1 MIINKIRKEICLL
14 IVFAIIVSLT
24 PGQTIIAAEIQSD
37 TDMADTSSENTE
49 QPVFD
54 TSIPD
59 IPDTN
64 QTDVPAAV
72 NEIPILNTDQI
83 RLIAGG
89 DSYELHVFH
98 AVSAAYELSAD
109 GPSIA
114 TLSNET
120 AQSVLITPV
129 ASGTTVLTVTA
140 VGTDG
145 MQTLLSC
152 QITISELSL
161 SKESVD
167 IYLNDE
173 EPALDISLRGI
184 ELDEIYYATGN
195 DWEDGEIRDA
205 LISDARCTIRTGNS
219 KIADAWFDDGMI
231 TVKGKS
237 KGVTN
242 ARINIYGVSLSIKIN
257 VHHYTL
263 NKYAINTYTG
273 SPIKSL
279 KLNGAGGHKVT
290 WVSGNKNVASVSNT
304 GIVTIRGIGT
314 TKITAKVNKRKV
326 FCIVS
331 VSSKTSYRVVRD
343 ARAISKKKN
352 IQYSQT
358 ARMSPKYYDCSSLVY
373 RCYRP
378 YGIRFGYT
386 NPSWAPTAADEAYW
400 CAVTGRKISSEA
412 IEILNCKLLP
422 GDTIYYSF
430 EGDNGR
436 YLDIDHTA
444 IFSGYAYDADFGYY
458 GTVIEASSTSNTVAE
473 RMYYASDSI
482 RLIGRPAK
490 I

>member
-54 TSIPD
+54 NSIPD

-152 QITISELSL
+152 QISIQ
-161 SKESVD
+161 
-167 IYLNDE
+167 
-173 EPALDISLRGI
+173 
-184 ELDEIYYATGN
+184 
-195 DWEDGEIRDA
+195 
-205 LISDARCTIRTGNS
+205 
-219 KIADAWFDDGMI
+219 
-231 TVKGKS
+231 
-237 KGVTN
+237 
-242 ARINIYGVSLSIKIN
+242 RI
-257 VHHYTL
+257 
-263 NKYAINTYTG
+263 
-273 SPIKSL
+273 
-279 KLNGAGGHKVT
+279 
-290 WVSGNKNVASVSNT
+290 
-304 GIVTIRGIGT
+304 
-314 TKITAKVNKRKV
+314 
-326 FCIVS
+326 C
-331 VSSKTSYRVVRD
+331 
-343 ARAISKKKN
+343 
-352 IQYSQT
+352 
-358 ARMSPKYYDCSSLVY
+358 
-373 RCYRP
+373 
-378 YGIRFGYT
+378 
-386 NPSWAPTAADEAYW
+386 
-400 CAVTGRKISSEA
+400 
-412 IEILNCKLLP
+412 
-422 GDTIYYSF
+422 
-430 EGDNGR
+430 
-436 YLDIDHTA
+436 
-444 IFSGYAYDADFGYY
+444 
-458 GTVIEASSTSNTVAE
+458 
-473 RMYYASDSI
+473 
-482 RLIGRPAK
+482 
-490 I
+490 